1 MAADSGF
8 SLFVVEWM
16 VRVDVPE
23 VGCEREP
30 QMEILMVF
38 ALFARG
44 AENLPQIFGTTS
56 HLISPT
62 NAKCYT

>member
-1 MAADSGF
+1 
-8 SLFVVEWM
+8 M
-16 VRVDVPE
+16 VSVDVPE

-30 QMEILMVF
+30 QLEILMVF